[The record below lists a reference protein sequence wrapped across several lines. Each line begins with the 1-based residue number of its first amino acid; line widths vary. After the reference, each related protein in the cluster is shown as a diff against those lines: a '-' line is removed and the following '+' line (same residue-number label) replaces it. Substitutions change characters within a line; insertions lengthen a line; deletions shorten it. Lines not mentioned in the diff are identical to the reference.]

1 MVLDPALAVSCPL
14 SIEDRLIAML
24 NFSSSLITALLKGR
38 YRWLKSLVTSQS
50 EELSVL
56 QWCSAKCR
64 YVEPMF
70 TLCLDV

>member
-14 SIEDRLIAML
+14 STEDRLIAML
-24 NFSSSLITALLKGR
+24 NFSSSLITALLEGR

-56 QWCSAKCR
+56 LYKMQICGTH
-64 YVEPMF
+64 VH
-70 TLCLDV
+70 TLPGRMN